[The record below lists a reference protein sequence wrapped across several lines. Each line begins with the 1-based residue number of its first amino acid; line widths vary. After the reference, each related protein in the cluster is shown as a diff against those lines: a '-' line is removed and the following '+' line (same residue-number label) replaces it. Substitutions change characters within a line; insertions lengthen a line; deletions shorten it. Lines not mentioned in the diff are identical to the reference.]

1 MNTIALS
8 MALLVGQAEAPL
20 PPVEPHHI
28 KQRSFWKRWVP
39 AINHIVNGN
48 FMEIARMGE
57 KAFDTRVQLEEANLR
72 IKELEAY
79 NRELRAYL
87 DDLTVWLNKHARNT
101 GRRH

>member
-1 MNTIALS
+1 
-8 MALLVGQAEAPL
+8 
-20 PPVEPHHI
+20 
-28 KQRSFWKRWVP
+28 
-39 AINHIVNGN
+39 
-48 FMEIARMGE
+48 MEIARMGE